1 MANEDRDDFVALLE
15 ITEALAA
22 TVAKMAAKTTHCE
35 EAART
40 IAERAN
46 RLYRKRISTPHR

>member
-1 MANEDRDDFVALLE
+1 MTNEDRDDFVALVE
-15 ITEALAA
+15 ITAALAA

-46 RLYRKRISTPHR
+46 RLYRKRINTPRR